1 MKTNITLKSI
11 ITKMFLSLLFAFAL
25 MSICPSTVH
34 AATTANKA
42 AVKQIIIDMLENCDT
57 TTHNIYSYRITS
69 SELEQIY
76 NEIIDSD
83 YNLLIESY
91 EYNLYLSKS
100 TKGLYVNNI
109 TFYGMNSDV
118 FTLYPKLVETYNR
131 ILSGVDDSM
140 SDLDKLLYFH
150 DAIVDHVV
158 YRNDGTNH
166 IYGSNGA
173 LANGVAVCMGYADS
187 LMLLLKSQGIESS
200 YVRQKVTLNH
210 GWVYVKLDGEWYH
223 VDPTWDDTRSPIR
236 GTTSRQ
242 FLLCNDDEFAAEGK
256 NTHGDYNWSVVKT
269 TEKSTSTRF
278 SDWFVH
284 DITGKMLYYQGYW
297 YYVDTQTN
305 NIISAKSDGS
315 YSQIVVNGSGL
326 DTITIVSVSNDTI
339 TYTWGGKTFSI
350 STDSSQ
356 WSAESNFRDYY
367 SIIDNVDWNN
377 INSWQSGVYNY
388 LTGYYEA
395 NSHRICL
402 NSYYKAVPNS
412 EYTYESSDDDY
423 NMLIREMDENM
434 KMISSYNLV
443 SGQSFTTTAQTDSL
457 AISLYIP
464 TQDSIA
470 TYTTFKTAFDN
481 KSLVINLVT
490 PTNDNQDSI
499 SSSTSESDEIE
510 SEPIVESSTPNTI
523 NTFWNDITYW
533 RSGQYSWING
543 TYLEYPSR
551 ICLNEYIE
559 CSPESKYT
567 AIISDNLY
575 KILIRQ
581 LDKDCNFI
589 VSNIV
594 ASDDEFTTAN
604 NCMYLAISVY
614 SPSLDSKLKYTDYEQ
629 LFENGITIGISHAS
643 AEGADTTGA
652 ETVQPPTVSEEQ
664 NPESSIPS
672 SEEQAQESDNPSAE
686 NEKEHS
692 SEEPIEENTDIEEIW
707 EDSTAA
713 ETPEEASN
721 DLKEETTSR
730 LIWNDFSTWKSG
742 QYHWITGKYIEYP
755 SRICLTDYV
764 TCNSNEEF
772 VVIVNN
778 PDLHLLVR
786 QLDSSYNFISSHN
799 LANGESFTTTQDCA
813 FLAISLY
820 SPNSDSSMT
829 YSQFES
835 LFANGIDVGIERVT
849 TIDAS
854 DTPLSSAIGANHWV
868 YVMIGFDA
876 LFIAILTILFIQKR
890 TKQ

>member
-11 ITKMFLSLLFAFAL
+11 ITKMFLSLLFTFAL

-223 VDPTWDDTRSPIR
+223 VDPTWDDTRSPVR

-305 NIISAKSDGS
+305 NIIAAKSDGS

-339 TYTWGGKTFSI
+339 TYTWGGKTFNI

-367 SIIDNVDWNN
+367 SIIDNADWNN

-434 KMISSYNLV
+434 KIISSYNLV
-443 SGQSFTTTAQTDSL
+443 SGQSFTTTVQTDSL

-490 PTNDNQDSI
+490 PTSDNQDSI
-499 SSSTSESDEIE
+499 SSSTSGSDEIE

-523 NTFWNDITYW
+523 TTYWNDITYW
-533 RSGQYSWING
+533 RSGLYSWVDG
-543 TYLEYPSR
+543 TYVEYPSR

-559 CSPESKYT
+559 CSPGTTYT
-567 AIISDNLY
+567 GIISDNSY
-575 KILIRQ
+575 SILIRQ
-581 LDKDCNFI
+581 IDKSNKLI
-589 VSNIV
+589 VSNIL
-594 ASDDEFTTAN
+594 ASDDKFITAN
-604 NCMYLAISVY
+604 DCMYLAISIY
-614 SPSLDSKLKYTDYEQ
+614 SPSLDSKLKYADYEH
-629 LFENGITIGISHAS
+629 LFKNGITIGLSRES
-643 AEGADTTGA
+643 SEADTTST
-652 ETVQPPTVSEEQ
+652 ETVQPPIGSEEQ
-664 NPESSIPS
+664 NSESDVPS
-672 SEEQAQESDNPSAE
+672 SEEQTFETNIS
-686 NEKEHS
+686 S
-692 SEEPIEENTDIEEIW
+692 SEDEEENSSEFSIDEANDIEEIF
-707 EDSTAA
+707 EEPTIS
-713 ETPEEASN
+713 ETPEEDSN
-721 DLKEETTSR
+721 GLAQNTPLKLT
-730 LIWNDFSTWKSG
+730 WNNFSDWKSG
-742 QYHWITGKYIEYP
+742 IYHWITGKYTEFP
-755 SRICLTDYV
+755 SRICLTDYLD
-764 TCNSNEEF
+764 CNSNEEF

-786 QLDSSYNFISSHN
+786 QLDSSYNLISSHN
-799 LANGESFTTTQDCA
+799 LANGESFTTAQNCTY
-813 FLAISLY
+813 LGISLY

-854 DTPLSSAIGANHWV
+854 DTPLSSATDENYLV
-868 YVMIGFDA
+868 YIVIEFGL
-876 LFIAILTILFIQKR
+876 LFIAISTILFIKKR